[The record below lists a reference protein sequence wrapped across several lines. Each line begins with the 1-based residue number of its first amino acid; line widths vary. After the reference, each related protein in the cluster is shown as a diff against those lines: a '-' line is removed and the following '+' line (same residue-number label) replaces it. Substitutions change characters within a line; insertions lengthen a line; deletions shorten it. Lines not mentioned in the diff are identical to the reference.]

1 MTKQQ
6 LIDQATVL
14 FRMKGYSATSINEI
28 VQACG
33 ITKGSLYHHFASK
46 EALGLATLEQLE
58 AYFDEHIFC
67 KIRQDQPIAGLAA
80 FNLAIEEFFWLHPN
94 GCLLANLSLEI
105 GTSYEPFQT
114 AILHFFSKWQSCY
127 YQAFIPFY
135 PAAQAKTLSIDA
147 LAIVQG
153 CILMYRVNG
162 NIEPLQRQQQA
173 LLRLA
178 AKPKS

>member
-1 MTKQQ
+1 MPITKQQ
-6 LIDQATVL
+6 LIDQATAL
-14 FRMKGYSATSINEI
+14 FRMKGYAASSISEI

-58 AYFDEHIFC
+58 AYFDEHIFS
-67 KIRQDQPIAGLAA
+67 KIQLDQPAAGLAA
-80 FNLAIEEFFWLHPN
+80 FNLAVEEFFWQHPN
-94 GCLLANLSLEI
+94 GCLLASLSLET
-105 GTSYEPFQT
+105 GTAYEPFQT
-114 AILHFFSKWQSCY
+114 AILHFFSKWQNCY
-127 YQAFIPFY
+127 YQAFMVSY
-135 PAAQAKTLSIDA
+135 PATQAKTLSIDA

-173 LLRLA
+173 LLKLCA
-178 AKPKS
+178 